1 MTLYNDKGINQTRG
15 YNTCKYLCTQPR
27 KYIKQI
33 LMGIKGG
40 NDSKPPEESRYI
52 LKDWN
57 HTKYLFQPQSYE
69 IINQW

>member
-40 NDSKPPEESRYI
+40 NDSKPPEESKYI
-52 LKDWN
+52 LKD
-57 HTKYLFQPQSYE
+57 
-69 IINQW
+69 